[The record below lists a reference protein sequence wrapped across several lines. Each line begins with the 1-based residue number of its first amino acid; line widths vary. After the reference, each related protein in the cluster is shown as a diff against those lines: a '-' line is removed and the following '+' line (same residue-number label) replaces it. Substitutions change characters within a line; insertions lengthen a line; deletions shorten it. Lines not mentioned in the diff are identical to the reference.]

1 MIVDIHTHVF
11 PDRIAPAAIEKLRAA
26 SHVQA
31 FADGTQ
37 ANLKASMAAAGVDC
51 SVVLPA
57 ATNPRQVPHLND
69 TALRIH
75 EKRQESGIDSF
86 GGIHPELEAWEQE
99 LERLKDAGIRGVKLH
114 PPYQGAE
121 IDDEKY
127 IRILKKAAALGLIV
141 LTHAGLDVG
150 LPGAEQATPDK
161 IRRAIDRAP
170 EGTLILAHMGGWR
183 CWEAV
188 ERLLPGYPV
197 YLDTAF
203 SLGPMTPCGDG
214 FYRTEKDLE
223 RLSDAGFMQ
232 LVRAFGAQR
241 ILFGSDSPWE
251 DPRNTLTRIR
261 ALPLTEEEKA
271 RILGRNAAELLGMEN
286 G

>member
-1 MIVDIHTHVF
+1 MIIDIHTHVF

-26 SHVQA
+26 SHVRA
-31 FADGTQ
+31 FTDGTQ
-37 ANLKASMAAAGVDC
+37 ARLKASMAAAGVDC
-51 SVVLPA
+51 SIVLPA
-57 ATNPRQVPHLND
+57 ATNPRQVSHLND
-69 TALRIH
+69 AALRIH
-75 EKRQESGIDSF
+75 EKRRETGIDSF
-86 GGIHPELEAWEQE
+86 GGIHPDLETWEQE
-99 LERLKDAGIRGVKLH
+99 LERLRDAGIRGVKLH
-114 PPYQGAE
+114 PPYQEAD

-127 IRILKKAAALGLIV
+127 IRILKKAAALGLAV

-161 IRRAIDRAP
+161 IRRAIDLA
-170 EGTLILAHMGGWR
+170 GDVTLILAHMGGWR

-188 ERLLPGYPV
+188 EKLLPGYPV

-214 FYRTEKDLE
+214 FYRTEKELE

-232 LVRAFGAQR
+232 LVRAFGAR
-241 ILFGSDSPWE
+241 RVLFGSDSPWE
-251 DPRNTLTRIR
+251 DPRDTLNRLR
-261 ALPLTEEEKA
+261 ALPLSEEEKA
-271 RILGRNAAELLGMEN
+271 RILGGNAAALLGMTN